1 MVERLRSAIDEWAL
15 GPRTCRSRH
24 RQGTVRTGRE
34 AHPRIQHRYRTTT
47 GAVHGTCRGH
57 LYLQESHVF
66 DVFVVAGVLAVFGVV
81 ALIAKG
87 VERL

>member
-1 MVERLRSAIDEWAL
+1 MVRSAPPGVDPQAT
-15 GPRTCRSRH
+15 PS
-24 RQGTVRTGRE
+24 
-34 AHPRIQHRYRTTT
+34 
-47 GAVHGTCRGH
+47 
-57 LYLQESHVF
+57 ESLVF

>member
-1 MVERLRSAIDEWAL
+1 MR
-15 GPRTCRSRH
+15 RTRI

-34 AHPRIQHRYRTTT
+34 AQHRAQHRYRTTT

-57 LYLQESHVF
+57 LDLQESHVF

-81 ALIAKG
+81 TLIAKG

>member
-1 MVERLRSAIDEWAL
+1 MRRTRRP
-15 GPRTCRSRH
+15 PR
-24 RQGTVRTGRE
+24 RQGTVRSDRRGGTRTE
-34 AHPRIQHRYRTTT
+34 HRYGTPT

-57 LYLQESHVF
+57 LDLQESHVF

>member
-1 MVERLRSAIDEWAL
+1 M
-15 GPRTCRSRH
+15 
-24 RQGTVRTGRE
+24 RTGRE
-34 AHPRIQHRYRTTT
+34 ARHRNQHRFGTTRGAGPRRPTRTPQI
-47 GAVHGTCRGH
+47 
-57 LYLQESHVF
+57 LLESLVS

>member
-1 MVERLRSAIDEWAL
+1 MVPSAPPGA
-15 GPRTCRSRH
+15 
-24 RQGTVRTGRE
+24 GTTD
-34 AHPRIQHRYRTTT
+34 
-47 GAVHGTCRGH
+47 
-57 LYLQESHVF
+57 LLESLVF

>member
-1 MVERLRSAIDEWAL
+1 MPDPASVPHHTWC
-15 GPRTCRSRH
+15 GPRRPASGPQQVT
-24 RQGTVRTGRE
+24 
-34 AHPRIQHRYRTTT
+34 
-47 GAVHGTCRGH
+47 
-57 LYLQESHVF
+57 ESLVF

>member
-1 MVERLRSAIDEWAL
+1 MRTGLEAR
-15 GPRTCRSRH
+15 PRT
-24 RQGTVRTGRE
+24 
-34 AHPRIQHRYRTTT
+34 QHRYRTTT
-47 GAVHGTCRGH
+47 GAVHGVCRGH
-57 LYLQESHVF
+57 LDLQESHVF

>member
-1 MVERLRSAIDEWAL
+1 MRPPGRRQGSVRSALEARR
-15 GPRTCRSRH
+15 RTQHRSRH
-24 RQGTVRTGRE
+24 HTHMVPS
-34 AHPRIQHRYRTTT
+34 ASP
-47 GAVHGTCRGH
+47 GADTAD
-57 LYLQESHVF
+57 LLESLVF